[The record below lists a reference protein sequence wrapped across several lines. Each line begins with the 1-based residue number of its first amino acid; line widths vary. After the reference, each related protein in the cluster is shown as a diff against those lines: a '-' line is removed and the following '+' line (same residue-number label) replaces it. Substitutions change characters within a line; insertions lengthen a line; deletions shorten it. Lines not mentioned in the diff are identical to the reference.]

1 MGFGF
6 RGEAASI
13 QIISALPYLW
23 GKKQQTENSGY
34 VLRHE
39 ALAQSPSQSILP
51 VSKLRS
57 NDIKPHT
64 SLVWRDC
71 GLETAQKGLWSK
83 SCPHV
88 KLEREC
94 CWHQKEWPQLKFQLP
109 WWVNFSKL
117 LIFLKLWFS
126 LLSDKDSGNLSG
138 KFNYSSYAYRG
149 HIRYQAV
156 IL

>member
-1 MGFGF
+1 MWGLDLEERQPPYKLSQLYHISGGKNNKQKTVAMSFVTKHWHK
-6 RGEAASI
+6 APASPFY
-13 QIISALPYLW
+13 QWANWDLM
-23 GKKQQTENSGY
+23 T
-34 VLRHE
+34 
-39 ALAQSPSQSILP
+39 
-51 VSKLRS
+51 S
-57 NDIKPHT
+57 NHT
-64 SLVWRDC
+64 QASFEGTVVWRQPRKGC
-71 GLETAQKGLWSK
+71 GQ